1 MTNTLRPTSDGPQHP
16 PEVCQIVLQQIAD
29 TAIIYVD
36 RDGAIRGWNTGATAL
51 LGYTQAEIIG
61 LHVSQLYTKADRLAG
76 KPHDALQ
83 VAATRGQ
90 FDEEGPRLRKDG
102 HPLAMHTT
110 TYGIR
115 DSAGEL
121 IGYAL
126 VMRDVTAQRETE
138 QKLLDSER
146 RFQLV
151 VGGLTE
157 YAIFMLDRNGIVT
170 SWNPGAERIQ
180 GHKAEDVVGQH
191 FSLFY
196 DEEDRRAG
204 KPFRALKAAT
214 ETGRYEEEGWRLR
227 KDGSQFAA
235 HVLIDA
241 IHDESGDVVAFA
253 TITRDITSGQRAARA
268 LRESESRFQLL
279 LESITDHAIC
289 TLDPSG
295 IVTSWNPSAERIMGY
310 SAVEVVGEHFS
321 IFYTEPERKEGKPYR
336 ALEIARRDGRCA
348 EEGARLRKDGTAF
361 AAEVVISPIRS
372 ETGQFTGFAKVTR
385 DISERKQ
392 REFAEAANEAKTR
405 FLAHL
410 SHELRTPLNAIIGFS
425 EVIKSEVFGEIANK
439 RYVSYGGDIHYSG
452 VHLLNLVNDILDL
465 SRIEAGKLE
474 PVPERIEVNAL
485 AEKAL
490 RLFDSKAAAKQVRL
504 GFQPGDDVHEFVA
517 DERMVYQCC
526 VNLLDNAIKFSKPNT
541 RVELRVTQ
549 DAGWLRII
557 VADQGYGMAESEIP
571 IALQPF
577 RQLDSLMTRSTEG
590 AGLGLSLVKSYCEVH
605 GGGIGIRSAVDAGTE
620 VTLRFPYPG
629 GKKHTLSVASA

>member
-1 MTNTLRPTSDGPQHP
+1 MTNARPTDDNPHP
-16 PEVCQIVLQQIAD
+16 LPEICHIVLEQIAD
-29 TAIIYVD
+29 TAIVYID
-36 RDGAIRGWNTGATAL
+36 RDGAIRGWNAGATSL
-51 LGYTQAEIIG
+51 LGYSRAEIIG
-61 LHVSQLYTKADRLAG
+61 SHVSQLYTKADRLAG
-76 KPHDALQ
+76 KPLDALQ
-83 VAATRGQ
+83 VAGSRGR

-110 TYGIR
+110 TYAVR
-115 DSAGEL
+115 DAAGEPL
-121 IGYAL
+121 GYAL

-138 QKLLDSER
+138 QKLHDSER
-146 RFQLV
+146 RFQLLI
-151 VGGLTE
+151 GELTE
-157 YAIFMLDRNGIVT
+157 YAIFMLDRTGVVT
-170 SWNPGAERIQ
+170 SWNPGAERIH
-180 GHKAEDVVGQH
+180 GHKPEDVVGQH
-191 FSLFY
+191 VSLLY
-196 DEEDRRAG
+196 NEEDRRDG
-204 KPFRALKAAT
+204 KPFRALKAAA

-227 KDGSQFAA
+227 KDGSQFAV

-241 IHDESGDVVAFA
+241 IQDESGDCVAFA
-253 TITRDITSGQRAARA
+253 TITRDITSRHRAARA

-295 IVTSWNPSAERIMGY
+295 IVTSWNASAERIMGY
-310 SAVEVVGEHFS
+310 TAHEIVGEHFS
-321 IFYTEPERKEGKPYR
+321 VFYIEAERKDGLPYR
-336 ALEIARRDGRCA
+336 ALEVAIRDGRFA
-348 EEGARLRKDGTAF
+348 EEGLRMRKDGTAF
-361 AAEVVISPIRS
+361 AAEVVISPIRGES
-372 ETGQFTGFAKVTR
+372 GQFTGFAKVTR
-385 DISERKQ
+385 DITARKQ

-425 EVIKSEVFGEIANK
+425 EVIKSEIFGEIANK

-465 SRIEAGKLE
+465 SRVEAGKLE
-474 PVPERIEVNAL
+474 PVPESIDVNAL

-490 RLFDSKAAAKQVRL
+490 RLFDAKAAAKKVRL
-504 GFQPGDDVHEFVA
+504 AFQPGESVHDFTA

-526 VNLLDNAIKFSKPNT
+526 VNLLDNAIKFSKPDT

-549 DAGWLRII
+549 ESGWLRII

-577 RQLDSLMTRSTEG
+577 RQLDSLMTRSAEG
-590 AGLGLSLVKSYCEVH
+590 AGLGLSLVKSYCEIH
-605 GGGIGIRSAVDAGTE
+605 GGGIAIRSAVGAGTE

-629 GKKHTLSVASA
+629 GKKHTLSVA

>member
-1 MTNTLRPTSDGPQHP
+1 MPMATPDNLHSL
-16 PEVCQIVLQQIAD
+16 PEICRTILEQIAD
-29 TAIIYVD
+29 TAIVYAD
-36 RDGAIRGWNTGATAL
+36 PDGAIRGWNAGAAAL
-51 LGYTQAEIIG
+51 LGYTPAEIIG

-76 KPHDALQ
+76 KPLEALQ
-83 VAATRGQ
+83 IAGTRGR

-110 TYGIR
+110 TYGVR
-115 DSAGEL
+115 DAANQP
-121 IGYAL
+121 IGFAL
-126 VMRDVTAQRETE
+126 VMRDVTAQREIE
-138 QKLLDSER
+138 QKLHDSER

-157 YAIFMLDRNGIVT
+157 YAIFMLDRQGVVT
-170 SWNPGAERIQ
+170 SWNPGAQRIQ
-180 GHKAEDVVGQH
+180 GHRAEDVVGQH

-196 DEEDRRAG
+196 DEDDRRNG
-204 KPFRALKAAT
+204 KPFRALKTAA

-241 IHDESGDVVAFA
+241 IHDESGEVVAFA
-253 TITRDITSGQRAARA
+253 TITRDITSHHRAARA

-295 IVTSWNPSAERIMGY
+295 IITSWNASAERIMGY
-310 SAVEVVGEHFS
+310 SAAEIVGEHFS
-321 IFYTEPERKEGKPYR
+321 VFYAEPERKEGKPYR
-336 ALEIARRDGRCA
+336 TLDVARRAGRFA
-348 EEGARLRKDGTAF
+348 EEGLRLRKDGTAF

-372 ETGQFTGFAKVTR
+372 ETGQVTGFAKVTR
-385 DISERKQ
+385 DITERKQ

-474 PVPERIEVNAL
+474 PVPERVDVNAL

-490 RLFDSKAAAKQVRL
+490 RLFDSKAAAKRVRL
-504 GFQPGDDVHEFVA
+504 EFQPGTGVHDFVA
-517 DERMVYQCC
+517 DERMVYQSC
-526 VNLLDNAIKFSKPNT
+526 VNLLDNAIKFSKPDT
-541 RVELRVTQ
+541 RVGLRVTQ
-549 DAGWLRII
+549 DAGWLRIV
-557 VADQGYGMAESEIP
+557 VADQGYGMPEHEIP

-590 AGLGLSLVKSYCEVH
+590 AGLGLSLVKSYCEIH
-605 GGGIGIRSAVDAGTE
+605 GGGIAIRSAVGDGTE

-629 GKKHTLSVASA
+629 GKKHALSVA